1 MKDLSTYQVHHG
13 LRLLGMRRHFLP
25 AQRYRYRYWHWSLH
39 QSIPG
44 AGSSTL
50 HLQMSLCEQESKTR
64 THTHTNLH
72 GLGGTGYRT
81 RTRVLP
87 YASCFLCQSPTSDD
101 ALHTPHTLL
110 HEITEQHIMHMQVR
124 NLCPCLTRTP

>member
-64 THTHTNLH
+64 THTHKS
-72 GLGGTGYRT
+72 T
-81 RTRVLP
+81 RTGRHRLSHTDACASLCFMFPVSEP
-87 YASCFLCQSPTSDD
+87 YK
-101 ALHTPHTLL
+101 
-110 HEITEQHIMHMQVR
+110 R
-124 NLCPCLTRTP
+124 

>member
-50 HLQMSLCEQESKTR
+50 HLQMSLCKQESKTR
-64 THTHTNLH
+64 THTQIYTDWEAPAIAHGRVCFPMLH
-72 GLGGTGYRT
+72 VSCVRALQAMM
-81 RTRVLP
+81 P
-87 YASCFLCQSPTSDD
+87 YTPRIPFSMKSRSNISCTCK
-101 ALHTPHTLL
+101 
-110 HEITEQHIMHMQVR
+110 
-124 NLCPCLTRTP
+124 